1 MKRVVVTGVGIVS
14 PVGSSKEVFWDNLI
28 AGKSGITK
36 ITKFDASALTAQ
48 IGGEVQGLDIEK
60 YIPSRKERRRMDEFC
75 QYAIAASK
83 MAAEDSGID
92 FSAEDPTMMGAVIG
106 AGIGGIQLLQTQD
119 RMMAEKGP
127 GRASPFL
134 IPMMIPNIVPGMVAI
149 EYNLQGP
156 NFSIVTACATAAH
169 SIGEAYRII
178 ERGETN
184 VMFAGGSE
192 AAITELGMAGFC
204 SMKALSTRNDSPET
218 ASRPFDLD
226 RDGFIMSEGGAIVI
240 LEEYEH
246 AKARGADIYCEV
258 TGFGMTCDA
267 YHITAP
273 MESGDGC
280 RRAMVKAMSDSSFN
294 PLDIDY
300 INAHGTSTP
309 LNDKTETAG
318 IKGALGDAAYKTAV
332 SSTKSMTG
340 HLLGAAAGL
349 ESIVCCLAIK
359 HGIVPPTINYTTPD
373 PVCDLDYVPN
383 VAREIDV
390 KACLNNSLG
399 FGGHNACLAFK
410 AL

>member
-1 MKRVVVTGVGIVS
+1 MKRVVVTGLGVVS
-14 PVGSSKEVFWDNLI
+14 PVGSSKDSFWNSI
-28 AGKSGITK
+28 VNGECGIGN
-36 ITKFDASALTAQ
+36 ITKFDASAFTAQ
-48 IGGEVQGLDIEK
+48 IAGEVKGLDIEK
-60 YIPSRKERRRMDEFC
+60 YLPSRKDRRRMDDFC
-75 QYAIAASK
+75 QYALAASK

-92 FSAEDPTMMGAVIG
+92 FSAEDPTTMGAVIG
-106 AGIGGIQLLQTQD
+106 SGIGGIQLLQDQD
-119 RMMAEKGP
+119 RQIAEKGP
-127 GRASPFL
+127 SKASPFL

-178 ERGETN
+178 ERGECD

-192 AAITELGMAGFC
+192 ASIAELGLAGFC
-204 SMKALSTRNDSPET
+204 SMKALSTRNDSPQT
-218 ASRPFDLD
+218 ASRPFDAE
-226 RDGFIMSEGGAIVI
+226 RDGFVMGEGGAILVI
-240 LEEYEH
+240 EEYED
-246 AKARGADIYCEV
+246 AKARGADIYCEI

-267 YHITAP
+267 FHITAP
-273 MESGDGC
+273 MDSGDGC
-280 RRAMVKAMSDSSFN
+280 RRAMLKAMKDSSFN
-294 PLDIDY
+294 PEEIDY

-340 HLLGAAAGL
+340 HLLGAAAGV
-349 ESIVCCLAIK
+349 ESIACCLAIK

-373 PVCDLDYVPN
+373 PLCDLDYVPN
-383 VAREIDV
+383 VAREMDV

-410 AL
+410 AV

>member
-1 MKRVVVTGVGIVS
+1 MKRVVITGVGVVS
-14 PVGSSKEVFWDNLI
+14 PIGSEKNIFWNNLVE
-28 AGKSGITK
+28 GKSGISK
-36 ITKFDASALTAQ
+36 ITKFDVSQFSSQ
-48 IGGEVQGLDIEK
+48 IAGEVKGLDIEK
-60 YIPSRKERRRMDEFC
+60 YIPSKKELRRMDEFC

-83 MAAEDSGID
+83 MAAEDSEID

-106 AGIGGIQLLQTQD
+106 SGIGGIKLLQDQD
-119 RMMAEKGP
+119 RLIAERGP

-134 IPMMIPNIVPGMVAI
+134 IPMMISNIVPGMVAI

-156 NFSIVTACATAAH
+156 NFSVATACATSAH
-169 SIGEAYRII
+169 AIGNAYRII
-178 ERGETN
+178 ERGESN
-184 VMFAGGSE
+184 IMFAGGSE
-192 AAITELGMAGFC
+192 ASIAELGLAGFC

-218 ASRPFDLD
+218 ASRPFDLN
-226 RDGFIMSEGGAIVI
+226 RDGFIMSEGGAIII

-246 AKARGADIYCEV
+246 AKARGADIYCEI

-267 YHITAP
+267 FHITAP
-273 MESGDGC
+273 MDNGDGC
-280 RRAMVKAMSDSSFN
+280 RRAMLKAMSDSGFN
-294 PLDIDY
+294 PEDIHY

-309 LNDKTETAG
+309 LNDRTETAG
-318 IKGALGDAAYKTAV
+318 IKGALGDSAYKIAV

-383 VAREIDV
+383 FAREMEV
-390 KACLNNSLG
+390 KTCLNNSLG

-410 AL
+410 KM

>member
-1 MKRVVVTGVGIVS
+1 MKRVVITGVGVVS
-14 PVGSSKEVFWDNLI
+14 PVGSEKDVFWNNLI
-28 AGKSGITK
+28 EGKSGISG
-36 ITKFDASALTAQ
+36 ITKFDPSEFTSQ
-48 IGGEVQGLDIEK
+48 IGGEVKGLDIEK
-60 YIPSRKERRRMDEFC
+60 YIPSRKERRRMDDFC

-92 FSAEDPTMMGAVIG
+92 FAAEDPTMMGAVIG
-106 AGIGGIQLLQTQD
+106 SGIGGIRLLQDQD
-119 RMMAEKGP
+119 RLIAEKGP
-127 GRASPFL
+127 SRASPFL
-134 IPMMIPNIVPGMVAI
+134 IPMMISNIVPGMVAI

-156 NFSIVTACATAAH
+156 NFSVVTACATSAH
-169 SIGEAYRII
+169 SIGDAYRII
-178 ERGETN
+178 ERGESN
-184 VMFAGGSE
+184 IMFAGGSE
-192 AAITELGMAGFC
+192 ASISELGLAGFC
-204 SMKALSTRNDSPET
+204 SMKALSIRNDSPET
-218 ASRPFDLD
+218 ASRPFDLE

-246 AKARGADIYCEV
+246 AKTRGADIYCEV

-267 YHITAP
+267 FHITAP

-280 RRAMVKAMSDSSFN
+280 RRAMLKAMSDSAFN
-294 PLDIDY
+294 PEDIDY

-359 HGIVPPTINYTTPD
+359 HGIVPPTMNYTTPD
-373 PVCDLDYVPN
+373 PLCDLDYVPN
-383 VAREIDV
+383 VAREMEV
-390 KACLNNSLG
+390 KTCLNNSLG

-410 AL
+410 AV

>member
-1 MKRVVVTGVGIVS
+1 MKRVVITGVGVVS
-14 PVGSSKEVFWDNLI
+14 PLGSEKDIFWNNLI
-28 AGKSGITK
+28 EGKSGITK
-36 ITKFDASALTAQ
+36 ISKFDASAFTAQ
-48 IGGEVQGLDIEK
+48 IGGEVKGLDIEK
-60 YIPSRKERRRMDEFC
+60 YIPSRKERRRMDNFC

-83 MAAEDSGID
+83 MAAEDSEID
-92 FSAEDPTMMGAVIG
+92 FEAEDPTMMGAVIG
-106 AGIGGIQLLQTQD
+106 SGIGGIQLLQDQD
-119 RMMAEKGP
+119 RLIAERGP
-127 GRASPFL
+127 SRASPFL
-134 IPMMIPNIVPGMVAI
+134 IPMMISNIVPGMVAI

-156 NFSIVTACATAAH
+156 NFSIVTACATSAH
-169 SIGEAYRII
+169 SIGDAYRII
-178 ERGETN
+178 ERGESN

-192 AAITELGMAGFC
+192 ASIAELGLAGFC
-204 SMKALSTRNDSPET
+204 SMRALSTRNDSPET
-218 ASRPFDLD
+218 ASRPFDRD
-226 RDGFIMSEGGAIVI
+226 RDGFIMAEGAAIVI

-246 AKARGADIYCEV
+246 AKARGADIYCEI

-267 YHITAP
+267 HHITAP

-280 RRAMVKAMSDSSFN
+280 RRAMLKAMSDSSFN
-294 PLDIDY
+294 PEDIDY

-318 IKGALGDAAYKTAV
+318 IKGAMGDAAYKTAV

-359 HGIVPPTINYTTPD
+359 NGIVPPTMNYTTPD

-383 VAREIDV
+383 VAREMDV